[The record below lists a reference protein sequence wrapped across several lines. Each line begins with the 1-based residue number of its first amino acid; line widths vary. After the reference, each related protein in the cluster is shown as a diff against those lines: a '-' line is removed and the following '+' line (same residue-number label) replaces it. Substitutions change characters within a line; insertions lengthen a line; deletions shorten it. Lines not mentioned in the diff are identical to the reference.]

1 MKNYKEDM
9 DVYLGIRPSDIS
21 LSNEG
26 YKTKV
31 ELIEQLGN
39 ETILYVNLPGKEDMS
54 IVSSTEKNLRI
65 INGDEI
71 NLNFDLNHIHLFDKE
86 TGLSLVQTNVINE
99 IDGVLYDAFGKIC
112 LNDLVIND
120 ERKSHFIKEDLKN
133 ITIKISSDDISFN
146 PIDDS
151 ISEEVKI
158 KKIVKYLSY
167 DVVFATLNNDK
178 PIVIKTTKNDLKE
191 GELVKVYIP
200 FEKAEYYKDNE
211 KVYSKLLSK
220 DTKFLDVN
228 YKKTRSS
235 IILTLPKGV
244 KSKEKQYLVEKRE
257 EINDVLVL
265 KLLGNKSKDTLFVKL
280 GLVDLFEGQ
289 FVFIK

>member
-1 MKNYKEDM
+1 
-9 DVYLGIRPSDIS
+9 
-21 LSNEG
+21 
-26 YKTKV
+26 
-31 ELIEQLGN
+31 
-39 ETILYVNLPGKEDMS
+39 MS

-220 DTKFLDVN
+220 GTKCLDVN